1 MVFVIGLFALMK
13 MPLDILPVFRLPA
26 VMVVTTYTGMPP
38 DMMEMDITNRLERW
52 LAQASGLDHIESR
65 SLPQVSI
72 VNLFF
77 QPGVDPNNALT
88 QVSSLVSSDLHYLP
102 PGTLPPIVM
111 AYDPTA
117 NLPVGLVTVHTDH
130 ATQAKMW
137 DESNFI
143 IRPAFNSVPGAVA
156 PVVFGGKIRQVM
168 VYLNREKL
176 LGHNIAPL
184 DVVNTLKTGNA
195 MIPTGDA
202 KIGNFDY
209 MITSN
214 GMVPSVDAFNDIPI
228 TVDNTGAPI
237 FIKDVGEAKDS
248 SAVQT
253 EAVQVNGVLQTY
265 VPIFRG
271 VGSNTLNVVAGIK
284 AEIPKVLNSLPDG
297 TKLRF
302 LFDQSVNVR
311 DAVFD
316 VIRELVVGVLLAS
329 IVIFFFLGN
338 LTPTFIASVAIPLS
352 VIGCMAG
359 LYFMG
364 ESLNLMTLGG
374 LALVTGPL
382 IDMAV
387 VILENI
393 ERHLELGKLPKDA
406 ALDGTSEVTLP
417 VLVSALALIIVFFPV
432 VFFEGLGKDLF
443 SPMALSVA
451 IAVIISFFCATTLV
465 PLAASKFFKP
475 HEKGHGDEAR
485 HEDEKRQWVA
495 IRMFNKYYGIL
506 RDKYVSVLDA
516 AIGKPHVFVAVV
528 VMVIVV
534 SLGLVPMLG
543 SEFFPVADHGQFFIR
558 VRGVVGTRIEKTVE
572 MVAKVSTAIRQD
584 LPKNSVDVILANSG
598 VLPSWAAAYTP
609 NSATHEALLE
619 VEMKEGHS
627 ARNAINTLRQKLAPA
642 FPAVRFAYT
651 MIDPVSSALNYGAL
665 SPIDLRVVGPDYDQS
680 SKIAGN
686 ILNQMNSVRGITDS
700 FIEQELNYPSMHI
713 DVNRVKSAYLGLT
726 ADKVIKNVITALGSS
741 VLFSPNFWDD
751 PVSGNNYYVGAI
763 YPDNEI
769 TREVIANIPITP
781 QKTIL
786 GKSQPTLLR
795 NIATITPEIIPT
807 QFTHIRLQRVMDVKA
822 NVTGRDI
829 GSVASDIDKIVS
841 HVKMPKAYTVE
852 WGGAIAAMRASFGN
866 MGGGMALSLVLIFLL
881 MVAQLKS
888 FIDPLLILA
897 TIPAGFTGVF
907 WMLFLTNTTLNIQSM
922 MGMIMLI
929 GIIVA
934 NCVIL
939 TDFANQRLASGLTP
953 LMAMREA
960 GLTRL
965 RPILMTAISTV
976 MALLPSSLSGANAPL
991 ARAVIGGLLTG
1002 TFLTLTFLPAL
1013 YVLVKS
1019 RHELPG
1025 ATPTNP
1031 VS

>member
-1 MVFVIGLFALMK
+1 MVFVIGLFALTK
-13 MPLDILPVFRLPA
+13 MPLDILPTFRLPA

-52 LAQASGLDHIESR
+52 LAQASGLDHMESR

-72 VNLFF
+72 LNCYF

-88 QVSSLVSSDLHYLP
+88 QVSSLVASDLHYLP

-117 NLPVGLVTVHTDH
+117 SLPVGLVTVYTPH

-137 DESNFI
+137 DESNFT
-143 IRPAFNSVPGAVA
+143 IRPALNAVPGAVA

-168 VYLNREKL
+168 VFLNREKL

-184 DVVNTLKTGNA
+184 DVVHTLSYGNA

-214 GMVPSVDAFNDIPI
+214 GMVPSVNAFNDIPI
-228 TVDNTGAPI
+228 TVDKNGAPI
-237 FIKDVGEAKDS
+237 FIKDVGLAKDS

-253 EAVQVNGVLQTY
+253 EAVQVNGTLETFL
-265 VPIFRG
+265 PIFRG
-271 VGSNTLNVVAGIK
+271 VGSNTLAVVAGIK
-284 AEIPKVLNSLPDG
+284 NELPKVLNSLPDG

-329 IVIFFFLGN
+329 IVIYFFLGN

-359 LYFMG
+359 LYFLG
-364 ESLNLMTLGG
+364 ETLNLMTLGG

-393 ERHLELGKLPKDA
+393 ERHLGMGKLPRDA
-406 ALDGTSEVTLP
+406 SLEGTSEVTLP

-443 SPMALSVA
+443 TPLAMAVA
-451 IAVIISFFCATTLV
+451 IAVIISFFNATTLV

-475 HEKGHGDEAR
+475 HETTHHDDE
-485 HEDEKRQWVA
+485 HQWVA
-495 IRMFNKYYGIL
+495 VRVFNKYYGIL
-506 RDKYVSVLDA
+506 RDKYLALLDA
-516 AIGKPHVFVAVV
+516 SLSKPHVLVAIV
-528 VMVIVV
+528 VMVLVV
-534 SLGLVPMLG
+534 TLGLVPFLG
-543 SEFFPVADHGQFFIR
+543 SEFFPVTDHGQFFIR
-558 VRGVVGTRIEKTVE
+558 VRGVVGTRIERTIQ
-572 MVAKVSTAIRQD
+572 MVAKVSSAIKED
-584 LPKNSVDVILANSG
+584 LPKNSLDVILANSG

-619 VEMKEGHS
+619 VQMKDGYG
-627 ARNAINTLRQKLAPA
+627 AGPAIRILRRKLNVA
-642 FPAVRFAYT
+642 FPSVRFSYT
-651 MIDPVSSALNYGAL
+651 MIDPVASALNYGAL
-665 SPIDLRVVGPDYDQS
+665 SPIDLRVVGPDYNES
-680 SKIAGN
+680 SKIAGH
-686 ILNQMNSVRGITDS
+686 ILNRMNRIRGITDS
-700 FIEQELNYPSMHI
+700 FIEQELNYPSLHI
-713 DVNRVKSAYLGLT
+713 DVDRVKSAYLGLT
-726 ADKVIKNVITALGSS
+726 ADAVIKNVITALGSS
-741 VLFSPNFWDD
+741 VLFAPNFWDD
-751 PVSGNNYYVGAI
+751 PISGNNYYVGAI

-769 TREVIANIPITP
+769 THEVIANIPITP

-807 QFTHIRLQRVMDVKA
+807 QYTHIRLQRVMDVKA
-822 NVTGRDI
+822 NVVDRDI
-829 GSVASDIDKIVS
+829 GSVASAVDKIVS
-841 HVKMPKAYTVE
+841 HLKMPKQYTVE
-852 WGGAIAAMRASFGN
+852 WGGAIQAMRASFGN

-897 TIPAGFTGVF
+897 TIPAAFIGVF
-907 WMLFLTNTTLNIQSM
+907 WILFLTNTTLNIQSM

-929 GIIVA
+929 GIVVS

-953 LMAMREA
+953 IMAMREA
-960 GLTRL
+960 GVARL

-1002 TFLTLTFLPAL
+1002 TFLTLTFLPSL
-1013 YVLVKS
+1013 FVLVKS
-1019 RHELPG
+1019 RQEIPG
-1025 ATPTNP
+1025 ATPTGP
-1031 VS
+1031 ASTAH